1 MSESNLKILYSLDK
15 KNLYLKNIRHDI
27 KKKRIIFDENKD
39 TFGFDHM
46 TQLIKVKNTSEV
58 KGYPFKLY
66 KKNCQKTHGI
76 KFGVK
81 IMPIDKSYDKKEHP
95 CNLEN
100 LILKE
105 LTDNILNKG
114 VSPHITYYL
123 GTQKVANNSRA
134 VKKLNLKRL
143 EVQGKIR
150 SHSNMLISEFV
161 EGGSLDNWVYNTCE
175 NDQEISSEKW
185 VNIVFQITYTIA
197 IMQHYYKMMHNDCHY
212 GNILIDDSVKPE
224 GYFVYTINNKT
235 FYMKNNS
242 IVAKLWDFE
251 YSMVYSNKIPECYS
265 NKYITGSYDYDK
277 INHKTIIDNSK
288 LSESIDITDLNVP
301 YNYNEV
307 YDIHYFLTSLL
318 DLYITQD
325 IFDFI
330 IQLYP
335 CEVIPE
341 DDISTKSYTKSSSR
355 SKSSKSS
362 SSTDSDSSD
371 TNSSEQIYTS
381 EGRLINGI
389 EELFDLPTPLDI
401 LDNKFFERFTVKP
414 DDFDENTAMY
424 FNAGF

>member
-1 MSESNLKILYSLDK
+1 
-15 KNLYLKNIRHDI
+15 
-27 KKKRIIFDENKD
+27 
-39 TFGFDHM
+39 
-46 TQLIKVKNTSEV
+46 
-58 KGYPFKLY
+58 
-66 KKNCQKTHGI
+66 
-76 KFGVK
+76 
-81 IMPIDKSYDKKEHP
+81 
-95 CNLEN
+95 
-100 LILKE
+100 
-105 LTDNILNKG
+105 
-114 VSPHITYYL
+114 
-123 GTQKVANNSRA
+123 
-134 VKKLNLKRL
+134 
-143 EVQGKIR
+143 
-150 SHSNMLISEFV
+150 
-161 EGGSLDNWVYNTCE
+161 
-175 NDQEISSEKW
+175 
-185 VNIVFQITYTIA
+185 
-197 IMQHYYKMMHNDCHY
+197 MMHNDCHY

-362 SSTDSDSSD
+362 SSSKSTSSSSSNSSKSSSSTDSDSSD